1 MKYIHLILEK
11 MPFTNL
17 WRLYNPQCPAQTVA
31 YFDSL
36 EDYLKDA
43 EGRIGYKVTIKD

>member
-1 MKYIHLILEK
+1 MNYIYLILEK
-11 MPFTNL
+11 IPHNNL
-17 WRLYNPQCPAQTVA
+17 WRLYNPFYPAQTVA

-43 EGRIGYKVTIKD
+43 EGRTGYKVTIKD